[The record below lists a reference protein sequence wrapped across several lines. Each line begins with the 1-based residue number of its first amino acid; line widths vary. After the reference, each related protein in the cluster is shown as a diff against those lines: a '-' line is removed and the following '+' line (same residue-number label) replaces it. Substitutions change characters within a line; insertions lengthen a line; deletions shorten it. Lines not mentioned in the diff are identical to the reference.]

1 MSPASYLTAPPRV
14 AASIVAPCRHESP
27 APSSERGRSGSVR
40 GSRAGGARP
49 ASEPLGDPEA
59 EAHHEHPGEGVEDE
73 VVARD
78 DDRQDDR
85 DRVGDAD
92 ELPEKRAGIEHQ
104 A

>member
-27 APSSERGRSGSVR
+27 GLSSERRRSGSVR
-40 GSRAGGARP
+40 GGRAGRARP

-78 DDRQDDR
+78 DDRQYDR
-85 DRVGDAD
+85 DRVGDTD
-92 ELPEKRAGIEHQ
+92 QLPEERSGVE
-104 A
+104 